1 MTAGK
6 EEDWLDR
13 LDRRILDWLW
23 DQKRPTTG
31 PAGWGVMALRVAYMS
46 ARNSLSDRVP
56 FQASALTFM
65 TLLGLVPALAISFSV
80 AKGLGFAGTLKK
92 MLLENEFVA
101 SQTEVFTKII
111 GYVENTQVG
120 TLGAVG
126 LVLLVG
132 TLVITLS
139 SVEATFNR
147 IWNVRVTRSWTRRFT
162 DYLSVLIIVPLLI
175 LMATGAWATVSGH
188 SAVREL
194 LNMAVVGRLAGWGL
208 SLGPLLLLSTALTFF
223 YMFLPNTNIPFKSA
237 ALAGVLAG
245 AMWWGV
251 QSSYIY
257 FQIGVARYNAIYGG
271 FASLPLFF
279 IWLQVS
285 WTVVLLGAELA
296 HAHHVCRR
304 GPLPRYLLPPMSPAQ
319 REALAL
325 RILYRLA
332 LRFENGQPAMSL
344 AQLARELNAPERELH
359 YLVSD
364 MIDVGLVV
372 DVGEEGRIQPGR
384 SLDSITLADALALL
398 RGEGASV
405 VDGADDREVCRLL
418 SQAELAGRQVLG
430 EFTLQELVKRSS
442 PGGPETGGEA
452 SCPSTA

>member
-6 EEDWLDR
+6 EEDWVQR
-13 LDRRILDWLW
+13 LDKRILRWLW
-23 DQKRPTTG
+23 DEERPTTG
-31 PAGWGVMALRVAYMS
+31 PAGWGLLSLRVAYMS
-46 ARNSLSDRVP
+46 GRNSLTDRVP

-80 AKGLGFAGTLKK
+80 AKGLGFGGTLKK
-92 MLLENEFVA
+92 MLLENEFIA
-101 SQTEVFTKII
+101 NQAEVFTKII

-132 TLVITLS
+132 TLVLTLS
-139 SVEATFNR
+139 SVEETFNR

-175 LMATGAWATVSGH
+175 ILATGAWATVSGH

-194 LNMAVVGRLAGWGL
+194 LNVAVVGRLAEWGL
-208 SLGPLLLLSTALTFF
+208 GLGPLLMLATALTFF
-223 YMFLPNTNIPFKSA
+223 YMFLPNTSIPFKSA
-237 ALAGVLAG
+237 AVAGVVAG
-245 AMWWGV
+245 IMWWGV

-279 IWLQVS
+279 VWLQVS

-304 GPLPRYLLPPMSPAQ
+304 GPLPRYLLPPMGPAQ
-319 REALAL
+319 REALAM

-332 LRFENGQPAMSL
+332 LRFEQGQPPMSVT
-344 AQLARELNAPERELH
+344 QLARELRAPERELH
-359 YLVSD
+359 YLVGD
-364 MIDVGLVV
+364 MIEVGLVIDVGNQ
-372 DVGEEGRIQPGR
+372 GQIQPGR

-398 RGEGASV
+398 RGEEAT
-405 VDGADDREVCRLL
+405 VDACALDEEVCHKLG
-418 SQAELAGRQVLG
+418 QAEMAGRQVLG
-430 EFTLQELVKRSS
+430 ETTLLELVKHKPPMPATEESEDPS
-442 PGGPETGGEA
+442 PEPA
-452 SCPSTA
+452 